1 MDQAVTN
8 EEFWKILA
16 DAPVES
22 AIFYRLYYDQ
32 HGVPLFYSMEDLPGT
47 YIEIDQETYSRNP
60 SNVRVQNGK
69 LYELTENVTSKLTPT
84 DTGTP
89 CHPTDVCIVVSES
102 TPHQRWSKQTYGFES
117 N

>member
-1 MDQAVTN
+1 MTD

-16 DAPVES
+16 DAP
-22 AIFYRLYYDQ
+22 APAPLQYRLYHDAD
-32 HGVPLFYSMEDLPGT
+32 GVPLFYSMEDLPGT

-60 SNVRVQNGK
+60 ANVRVHNGK
-69 LYELTENVTSKLTPT
+69 MYELTDNITSKLKPT

-89 CHPTDVCIVVSES
+89 CHPQDASIIVPE
-102 TPHQRWSKQTYGFES
+102 TYEHHRWSKQTYGFES